1 MMSRRLVR
9 RYGIPSALLLL
20 GYVPTPIYVVM
31 PIAALWIFWLIV
43 REPPAQRV
51 AQKLTRLAAIFLIM
65 AIPAAILCF
74 LVGYLFWQGG
84 DSGEALG
91 VVLILIGP
99 WAAIPFVAGFI
110 AMLVVLFQ
118 KRGMPTQPDQSGLQ

>member
-1 MMSRRLVR
+1 MSQRLVR

-20 GYVPTPIYVVM
+20 GYVPTQIYVVM
-31 PIAALWIFWLIV
+31 PIAALWIFWLII
-43 REPPAQRV
+43 REPPAQGV
-51 AQKLTRLAAIFLIM
+51 GQKLTRLAAIFLIM
-65 AIPAAILCF
+65 AIPTAILCF

-91 VVLILIGP
+91 VILLLVGP
-99 WAAIPFVAGFI
+99 WAAIPFVAGLI

-118 KRGMPTQPDQSGLQ
+118 ERGMPTPPNQPGLQ

>member
-1 MMSRRLVR
+1 MSRRLVR

-20 GYVPTPIYVVM
+20 GYVPTQIYVVM
-31 PIAALWIFWLIV
+31 PIAALWIFWLIT
-43 REPPAQRV
+43 REPPAQGVR
-51 AQKLTRLAAIFLIM
+51 QTLIRLTAIFLIM
-65 AIPAAILCF
+65 AIPTVILCS

-99 WAAIPFVAGFI
+99 WAAIPFVAGLI
-110 AMLVVLFQ
+110 AMLVVLLQ
-118 KRGMPTQPDQSGLQ
+118 KRGAPAQLDQPGLQ